1 MTGISIQIEHE
12 REELLA
18 FFESKLSK
26 MENLRPFY
34 VNVGEHM
41 LNSVQ
46 DRFDTQTAPDGTAW
60 TALAPATVANR
71 LRRHGNA
78 ELTILRESGRLAGSF
93 SYAADRSKVQI
104 GTPVVYA
111 AIQHFGGEAGRN
123 KSVTLPPRPVL
134 GMSPQDEDIITE
146 MAGDFLRA

>member
-1 MTGISIQIEHE
+1 MTGIAIHVRHDEAEI
-12 REELLA
+12 LA
-18 FFESKLSK
+18 FFESKLAK

-34 VNVGEHM
+34 VNVGEHL
-41 LNSVQ
+41 LNSVE

-60 TALAPATVANR
+60 AALAPATVANR
-71 LRRHGNA
+71 LRRNGNA

-93 SYAADRSKVQI
+93 NYDASSRQVTV

-123 KSVTLPPRPVL
+123 QSVTIPPRPVL
-134 GMSPQDEDIITE
+134 GMSPQDEIIISE
-146 MAGDFLRA
+146 MAEDFLRS